1 VDDENRRRSSG
12 KVQAV
17 YSVTNKK
24 IECFRCGGNH
34 MARKCRL
41 GFEDVTCGKCGKA
54 GHMTKFCRGKDESE
68 CANAVVDNDDFSD
81 DECETHGEV

>member
-1 VDDENRRRSSG
+1 VLSIPAPGIFPVAKEVFKVWGTLRGVDDENRRRSSG

-41 GFEDVTCGKCGKA
+41 GFEDVT
-54 GHMTKFCRGKDESE
+54 
-68 CANAVVDNDDFSD
+68 
-81 DECETHGEV
+81 